1 MGWGERALGSVLLK
15 QIFGMGMRTLHNL
28 LRAGHARAR
37 RQRNEGEGKT
47 RRSGDE
53 GQTTASWGM

>member
-15 QIFGMGMRTLHNL
+15 QIFGRGMRNLHTL
-28 LRAGHARAR
+28 LRPGHARAR

-47 RRSGDE
+47 RSGDE
-53 GQTTASWGM
+53 GQMTESWGM